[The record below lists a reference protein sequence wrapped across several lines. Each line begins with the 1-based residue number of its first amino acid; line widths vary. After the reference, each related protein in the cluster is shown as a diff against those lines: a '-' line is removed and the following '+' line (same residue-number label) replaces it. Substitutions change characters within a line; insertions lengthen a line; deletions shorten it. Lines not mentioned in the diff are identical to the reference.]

1 MTTEFKD
8 ILSFTGGAIFSGA
21 VSAISNATYGHP
33 QIWSATNV
41 GVGSYSLS
49 GTESTAANIALAV
62 ATLITELKAK
72 KIIN

>member
-8 ILSFTGGAIFSGA
+8 ILSFTGGAIFNGA
-21 VSAISNATYGHP
+21 ASAISNASFGHP

-41 GVGSYSLS
+41 GVGSYSIS
-49 GTESTAANIALAV
+49 GTEATAANIALALS
-62 ATLITELKAK
+62 TLVTELKHK